1 MLFLCRGNVIS
12 VGPSKAFVTIDNVS
26 TVEVAVRALTLTD
39 VELGCVDNQSL
50 QWLSY
55 LAIFSVLHL
64 Q

>member
-12 VGPSKAFVTIDNVS
+12 VGPSNVFVTIDNVS

-50 QWLSY
+50 
-55 LAIFSVLHL
+55 
-64 Q
+64 